1 MQSMTLEQLKVAT
14 HAGGVSGVT
23 LKGHGGAFLVQIAT
37 RSGTVAV
44 LSKARSTE
52 PRRFGNP
59 ATALA
64 LLRDVGI
71 MVGQFDAS
79 DWNPSQK
86 VVNSRD
92 DARAKLLRE
101 AHEAGAYVRW
111 LAAELQDSVDDPR
124 PNQSNAEVMAQMD
137 ADVAALAQP
146 VPRKSVQ
153 KKPIR
158 KARA

>member
-1 MQSMTLEQLKVAT
+1 MQSMTLEQLKVAA

-37 RSGTVAV
+37 RSGTGAV

-59 ATALA
+59 ATALT

-71 MVGQFDAS
+71 MAGQFDAS

-124 PNQSNAEVMAQMD
+124 PNLSNDEVMAQMD
-137 ADVAALAQP
+137 ADVAAMVQP